1 MIAIDYGRD
10 RLLSDFGVKTLKDRY
25 LIDGENSPQ
34 EAFARAA
41 ATFADDEE
49 HAQRLYDYASNPVSY
64 THLRA
69 HET

>member
-10 RLLSDFGVKTLKDRY
+10 RLLSEFGVKTLKDRY
-25 LIDGENSPQ
+25 LVEGENSPQ

-49 HAQRLYDYASNPVSY
+49 HAQRLYD
-64 THLRA
+64 
-69 HET
+69 

>member
-34 EAFARAA
+34 EALEQELMELILLEDF
-41 ATFADDEE
+41 
-49 HAQRLYDYASNPVSY
+49 L
-64 THLRA
+64 
-69 HET
+69 